1 MTRSRLATM
10 LAGAVAATLCLVACS
25 DDGSTPSAGSED
37 STATPEAPTETPSEP
52 TETPTETPTDSPVC
66 HPEATEVSI
75 PPEMGNLVFP
85 ERTVIFDVDVRGD
98 SGTVLTG
105 VTDLLY
111 RAAAAQMRKRYSA
124 PPFSILNLDE
134 IEGALG
140 AVWLG
145 PGISG
150 RWQVTDISDT
160 CPGDTEVRVLWTSA
174 G

>member
-1 MTRSRLATM
+1 MTPPRLAIAAAGVVASLV
-10 LAGAVAATLCLVACS
+10 LAACTE
-25 DDGSTPSAGSED
+25 DGSTPPDDGGDSAA
-37 STATPEAPTETPSEP
+37 TAETPTEP
-52 TETPTETPTDSPVC
+52 PTETPTDVPPVC
-66 HPEATEVSI
+66 SRSAEEVSI

-85 ERTVIFDVDVRGD
+85 ERTVIFDVDERGD
-98 SGTVLTG
+98 NGVVLTG

-111 RAAAAQMRKRYSA
+111 RAAAAQMRRLYSS
-124 PPFSILNLDE
+124 PPFSILDLDE

-145 PGISG
+145 PSISG